1 MPYVHV
7 RVGRALTDPER
18 DALADQLGRS
28 IELIPDKSFAKTMID
43 IDDDCRIYRGGR
55 RTTCAF
61 IETQMRRPNSTEV
74 KSDYAERL
82 FTVCQD
88 VLGLPNDQVYLTVV
102 EVDHWGSSG
111 RYR

>member
-7 RVGRALTDPER
+7 RVGRPLTDQER
-18 DALADQLGRS
+18 DALGDRVGRL
-28 IELIPDKSFAKTMID
+28 IEVIPDKSFVKTMID

-55 RTTCAF
+55 RTACAF
-61 IETQMRRPNSTEV
+61 IETQLRRPNETEA
-74 KSDYAERL
+74 KRDYAEGL

-88 VLGLPNDQVYLTVV
+88 VLGLSNDQVYLTVV